1 MLQLLTIPPVT
12 QQTVFYALV
21 CMTVVLVLFTPN
33 LSTIIPGIG
42 CVLSINLGVFGLLFY
57 CDIDLDPIS
66 MAT

>member
-1 MLQLLTIPPVT
+1 
-12 QQTVFYALV
+12 
-21 CMTVVLVLFTPN
+21 MTVVLVLFTPN